1 MASRHKTKRRTFLNV
16 EVDRAEKEA
25 VREMAKDRA
34 ASLGLLRISL
44 SDMTREILRQ
54 AVAAHREKKTPVAA

>member
-16 EVDRAEKEA
+16 EVDRAEKAA
-25 VREMAKDRA
+25 VREMATDRA
-34 ASLGLLRISL
+34 ASSALLRISL

>member
-34 ASLGLLRISL
+34 ASPGLLRISL

-54 AVAAHREKKTPVAA
+54 AVAAHRAKKTPVAA